1 MQIFPPSKETGG
13 RRIQGFTLIELL
25 VVIAIIAILAAMLLP
40 ALSRAKAKAQQIRC
54 VGNVKQLTTAAFM
67 YYSDTGALL
76 TYSDPS
82 YANGVWMATLI
93 QQYSKVDEVR
103 QCPVAASTN
112 SPPSA
117 NYGANNGDT
126 GTADRSWWRPSTMS
140 SGLVKIFAGSYAYN
154 GWMYGDKQA
163 KGAAATY
170 DQYLFRK
177 ESAIQRP
184 TQTPVFADAM
194 WVDAWPMMTDST
206 GTDLYNGLYAS
217 QAGIGRFMIARHGS
231 SSASAAPRN
240 YTGPRANMP
249 GSTVM
254 GLADGHAEVAKL
266 RDLFNYYWHVDYR
279 P

>member
-1 MQIFPPSKETGG
+1 MQTFRPTQIIDGHK
-13 RRIQGFTLIELL
+13 RQGFTLIELL

-40 ALSRAKAKAQQIRC
+40 ALSRAKSKAQQIRC

-67 YYSDTGALL
+67 YYSDTGTLL
-76 TYSDPS
+76 TYSDPA
-82 YANGVWMATLI
+82 YPNGVWMATLI

-103 QCPVAASTN
+103 QCPVAMATN

-117 NYGANNGDT
+117 NSGAGGDT
-126 GTADRSWWRPSTMS
+126 GTADRSWSRPSNLPT
-140 SGLVKIFAGSYAYN
+140 GGVKVFLGSYAYN
-154 GWMYGDKQA
+154 GWMYTDKQA

-177 ESAIQRP
+177 ESGIQRP
-184 TQTPVFADAM
+184 TQTPIFTDSI

-217 QAGIGRFMIARHGS
+217 QAGIGRLMIARHGG
-231 SSASAAPRN
+231 ASAGSAPRS
-240 YTGPRANMP
+240 YTGTRAGMP
-249 GSTVM
+249 GTIIM
-254 GLADGHAEVAKL
+254 GMADGHAEAVRL
-266 RDLFNYYWHVDYR
+266 RDLFNYYWHVDYK